1 MFGKKKASSEE
12 VREAPERNDVL
23 SLKGQMVGSS
33 RFKTWCVLFLFIIVV
48 FQCVFITTLMGQRK
62 IIVGINSEG
71 VPQLLQTATTDLSL
85 DMYVRDFVSRFFSFS
100 PSTVRENM
108 SYAADKITS
117 GLASVYQRSMGEEFF
132 QSVSDLGIVQITTI
146 RDIEISGLTDAGFNA
161 LVTAGRIKSDAVEKQ
176 TVEQTVFISMRIVK
190 GPITYENPWGYYVD
204 EIHESLTRPRA
215 N

>member
-1 MFGKKKASSEE
+1 
-12 VREAPERNDVL
+12 
-23 SLKGQMVGSS
+23 
-33 RFKTWCVLFLFIIVV
+33 
-48 FQCVFITTLMGQRK
+48 
-62 IIVGINSEG
+62 
-71 VPQLLQTATTDLSL
+71 
-85 DMYVRDFVSRFFSFS
+85 
-100 PSTVRENM
+100 M

>member
-146 RDIEISGLTDAGFNA
+146 RDIEISG
-161 LVTAGRIKSDAVEKQ
+161 EKQ